1 MKDLIDKKSDEELLQ
16 SVIAE
21 SAKASAEIKSAKA
34 DIEKIQKRMQF
45 ILLLVNKLIERKK
58 D

>member
-1 MKDLIDKKSDEELLQ
+1 MTDLIDLKNDEELLQ

-21 SAKASAEIKSAKA
+21 SAKATAELKTARA
-34 DIEKIQKRMQF
+34 DIEKVQKRMQF
-45 ILLLVNKLIERKK
+45 ILMLVNKLIDRKK